1 MMHSRLRIFLLALCV
16 GGCIAGRAD
25 NSLGVDSRT
34 DSLLSVY
41 DRMVDRAADFIA
53 IRQSA
58 IDSLLPLTLNPQ
70 LSTLNFLRL
79 AELYVP
85 YRSDS
90 ALHYYNLAIASADE
104 QVASQAVIRRIRL
117 LASIGD
123 FDAAFRERKKV
134 GKVAPTNRVSYY
146 DAMYR
151 LYSEAA
157 MSAKL
162 RSYSEEYWVQAHAYA
177 DSLIAFCDAQGLRPL
192 EYWRQ
197 RISQANSRRDFYT
210 ALACTDSAMMSLTP
224 EQHEYAIFAF
234 ERAVI
239 YRDIGDIQTFYQWL
253 IRSAI
258 TDVQCGITDNGSSW
272 MIAMEAYNKGN
283 LERAYKY
290 INYSV
295 SNANTFHATTRY
307 QQIAPVALIISR
319 THEEQQNLFNVRLW
333 ATVFGLIFVVM
344 CVVVAVFI
352 AYKRNRELHALNSQ
366 LQLLNSQL
374 EESNMVKEQYICRYL
389 EVYSDMIDRMARM
402 ARKTEKNPEAF
413 LRKEMMAFYRDF
425 DQTFLSLYP
434 TFLSDFNA
442 LLRPEARIVPKQGD
456 ILTTELRIFALV
468 RLGID
473 ASAKIAQLLHY
484 APNTI
489 YNYRAQIR
497 NAALGG
503 KEDFEQKV
511 RLIGRH
517 GI

>member
-1 MMHSRLRIFLLALCV
+1 MRRLSLLILCGLFGLSAL
-16 GGCIAGRAD
+16 AD
-25 NSLGVDSRT
+25 TS
-34 DSLLSVY
+34 DSLLAVY
-41 DRMVDRAADFIA
+41 DRMVNHAADFIA
-53 IRQSA
+53 VRQSA
-58 IDSLLPLTLNPQ
+58 IDSCRALPQQPDRLLQ
-70 LSTLNFLRL
+70 I

-90 ALHYYNLAIASADE
+90 ALYYYNAAIGAGDK
-104 QVASQAVIRRIRL
+104 QVALLASIRRVRL

-123 FDAAFRERKKV
+123 FDAAFREKK
-134 GKVAPTNRVSYY
+134 KLTDIPDDMRITYF

-162 RSYSEEYWVQAHAYA
+162 HAYSDEHWSNAHAYA
-177 DSLIAFCDAQGLRPL
+177 DSLILFCDAHALRPL

-197 RISQANSRRDFYT
+197 RITQANDRRDYLS
-210 ALACTDSAMMSLTP
+210 ALAFTDSAMVQLTP
-224 EQHEYAIFAF
+224 QQHPYAIFAF
-234 ERAVI
+234 ERGVV
-239 YRDIGDIQTFYQWL
+239 YREMGDMNTYYQWL
-253 IRSAI
+253 LRSAI

-272 MIAMEAYNKGN
+272 MIAMEMYNAGD
-283 LERAYKY
+283 LDRAYRY

-307 QQIAPVALIISR
+307 QQIAPLALIISH
-319 THEEQQNLFNVRLW
+319 THEDEQQRFNIRLW
-333 ATVFGLIFVVM
+333 TTVFGLILVLIGIIA
-344 CVVVAVFI
+344 AVFI
-352 AYKRNRELHALNSQ
+352 ANKRNRELQALNRQ
-366 LQLLNSQL
+366 LTMLNSQL

-389 EVYSDMIDRMARM
+389 EVYSDMIDRIAHM
-402 ARKTEKNPEAF
+402 ARKTEKNPDAI

-434 TFLSDFNA
+434 TFVNDFNA
-442 LLRPEARIVPKQGD
+442 LLKPEARIVPKQGD

-497 NAALGG
+497 NAALTN
-503 KEDFEQKV
+503 KDDFERQV

-517 GI
+517 LV

>member
-1 MMHSRLRIFLLALCV
+1 MTFNKSIWMVLLAVCPMV
-16 GGCIAGRAD
+16 HAAG
-25 NSLGVDSRT
+25 SFGLDSRT

-41 DRMVDRAADFIA
+41 DGMVDRAADYVA
-53 IRQSA
+53 VRQAA
-58 IDSLLPLTLNPQ
+58 IDSCLALEPRPANMLHI
-70 LSTLNFLRL
+70 
-79 AELYVP
+79 AELYFP

-90 ALHYYNLAIASADE
+90 ALHYYSRAIDAGDR
-104 QVASQAVIRRIRL
+104 QVALHAAIRRIRL

-123 FDAAFRERKKV
+123 FDVAFQEKERLGAIPDAQKV
-134 GKVAPTNRVSYY
+134 TYY

-162 RSYSEEYWVQAHAYA
+162 PDYEQDYWVRAHAYT
-177 DSLIAFCDAQGLRPL
+177 DSLIAFCDASGLRPL

-197 RISQANSRRDFYT
+197 HISLANARRDFFS
-210 ALACTDSAMMSLTP
+210 ALAYTDSALTQLTP
-224 EQHEYAIFAF
+224 QEHAYAIFAF

-239 YRDIGDIQTFYQWL
+239 YRDMGDIQTFYQWL
-253 IRSAI
+253 LRSAI
-258 TDVQCGITDNGSSW
+258 TDVQCGVTDNGSSW
-272 MIAMEAYNKGN
+272 MVAMEAYNKGD
-283 LERAYKY
+283 LDRAYKF

-295 SNANTFHATTRY
+295 SNANIFHATTRY
-307 QQIAPVALIISR
+307 QQIAPLALIISR
-319 THEEQQNLFNVRLW
+319 THEDEQQRFNIRLW
-333 ATVFGLIFVVM
+333 ATVLTLIVVIIGII
-344 CVVVAVFI
+344 VAVFI
-352 AYKRNRELHALNSQ
+352 AHKRNSELHALNRQ
-366 LQLLNSQL
+366 LRLLNSQL

-389 EVYSDMIDRMARM
+389 EVYSDMIDRMTHL
-402 ARKTEKNPEAF
+402 ARKTEKNPDAF
-413 LRKEMMAFYRDF
+413 LRKEMLAFYRDF
-425 DQTFLSLYP
+425 DQTFLTIYP
-434 TFLSDFNA
+434 SFVNDFNA

-497 NAALGG
+497 NAALSG
-503 KEDFEQKV
+503 KDDFERRV

-517 GI
+517 SV